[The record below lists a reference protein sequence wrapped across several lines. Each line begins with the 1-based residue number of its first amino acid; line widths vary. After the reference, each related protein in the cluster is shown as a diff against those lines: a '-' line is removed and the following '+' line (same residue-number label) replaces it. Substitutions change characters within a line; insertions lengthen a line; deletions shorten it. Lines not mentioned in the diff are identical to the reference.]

1 MSGSLIAAIRF
12 LTRIP
17 LPGRE
22 TTAADLPW
30 AVAWFPLVGAGCGAA
45 AGGVAVLAAPVW
57 GSLVAAVLAVAV
69 GLALTGCF
77 HEDAASDA
85 ADGLG
90 GGHDRERVLAIM
102 HDSRIGA
109 YGASTLWVV
118 LSLRTLLISQVLGH
132 HASVLPVLATIGL
145 ACAWGRWTAAPLL
158 AFLPALGTGLAKDI
172 SATRAR
178 GPWLGATALV
188 LLLTAA
194 AATQLAPRVLLAT
207 SVAAL
212 ATTMAWG
219 WYLHRRLGGQTGD
232 LLGAGN
238 QLTEL
243 IALLVLTAE

>member
-17 LPGRE
+17 LPGRA

-45 AGGVAVLAAPVW
+45 VGGVALLALPLW
-57 GSLVAAVLAVAV
+57 GPLVAAVLAVAV
-69 GLALTGCF
+69 GLVLTGCF

-90 GGHDRERVLAIM
+90 GGHDPERVLAIM

-109 YGASTLWVV
+109 YGAATLWVV
-118 LSLRTLLISQVLGH
+118 LSLRTLLVSQAISH
-132 HASVLPVLATIGL
+132 HAEALAVLATVAL

-158 AFLPALGTGLAKDI
+158 AFLPALGEGLAKDI
-172 SATRAR
+172 STTQAR
-178 GPWLGATALV
+178 GPWLSATALV
-188 LLLTAA
+188 MLLSAA
-194 AATQLAPRVLLAT
+194 AATQLDLELVVAT
-207 SVAAL
+207 AIAAL
-212 ATTMAWG
+212 ATTAAWG
-219 WYLHRRLGGQTGD
+219 WYLRQRLGGQTGD

-238 QLTEL
+238 QLVEL
-243 IALLVLTAE
+243 VALLVLTAA